1 MGKYINNRPDLT
13 TDARIMDPLR
23 RTFGEVIRR
32 AQGVILWVKLVVT
45 DIIEGLIEG
54 ESPYRLHQNLSA
66 IPGDGDLQELY
77 SGILLRLRPKY
88 LSEAFIMLQI
98 AYSATA
104 PMTFIEFFQ
113 ALDLAGAGSTS
124 GRLGDVITIG
134 NGKKTFQPV
143 PRIS

>member
-54 ESPYRLHQNLSA
+54 ESPY
-66 IPGDGDLQELY
+66 D
-77 SGILLRLRPKY
+77 
-88 LSEAFIMLQI
+88 
-98 AYSATA
+98 
-104 PMTFIEFFQ
+104 
-113 ALDLAGAGSTS
+113 
-124 GRLGDVITIG
+124 
-134 NGKKTFQPV
+134 
-143 PRIS
+143 